1 MRRKAFKRIL
11 LSLLL
16 AMGFLVSWPLPLALR
31 SLVYFE
37 PSSLF
42 RSLWGELEGSH
53 LSIWFWLVQLLTL
66 SGALFLLLSTSK
78 LFVWLATL
86 VSETLFQAF
95 GCKYL
100 TGSDSVD
107 LVTQNNR
114 EMIQSAVFV
123 MAIVGLLVVLI
134 VQVVGAT
141 KSQGESD

>member
-1 MRRKAFKRIL
+1 MRRKAVRRIL
-11 LSLLL
+11 LSLVL
-16 AMGFLVSWPLPLALR
+16 AMGCLVSWPLPLVLR

-37 PSSLF
+37 PASLF
-42 RSLWGELEGSH
+42 RSLWAALEGSH
-53 LSIWFWLVQLLTL
+53 ISIWFWLVQLLTL

-86 VSETLFQAF
+86 VAETLFQAF
-95 GCKYL
+95 GYMYL

-107 LVTQNNR
+107 LVIQSNR

-123 MAIVGLLVVLI
+123 VAIVGLFVVLI